1 MQCFP
6 LYSILMAVGNPT
18 VDLFSLDIEGA
29 EFQVL
34 KTVPWDKVDIKVI
47 LAEVDHLGEVFDGS
61 IEEFNAYLS
70 DVGYKFHKSIEID
83 NIYIKKDFKHA

>member
-47 LAEVDHLGEVFDGS
+47 LVEVAHLGKVFDGDLR
-61 IEEFNAYLS
+61 EFNS
-70 DVGYKFHKSIEID
+70 FMSKIGYDFYKSVKVD
-83 NIYIKKDFKHA
+83 SIYVKKDFQRP